1 VSNGT
6 GAKIISFLVDISY
19 TFIFVYSV
27 QDIEWYLVSNPNY
40 GVWRPMAEN
49 VEFNALESNSNA
61 VMAVAD
67 TVRTTLGPK
76 GLDKLLIDQAMNRH
90 ISNDGVTILLSLRA
104 IHPVAR
110 MIVEIAERQEQ
121 LVGDGTTTAVV
132 MAAEMIKE
140 GKRLVKE
147 LGVHPTKVVE
157 GIEGGVKEACQLL
170 EIGAKRISLNEIAL
184 EQVVKTSLSSKLDGK
199 KLSLLVTSAL
209 RSVEKNAIYNGSYNF
224 DKTIMVLRR
233 TNMEDRVIN
242 GIVLERRRM
251 DPEMPLEVKEARV
264 MIARLDLKPVKEA
277 WVKENSKYAEIL
289 NMENDRVAKSKDL
302 VNSLIATGANVILIA
317 SSEVDQVIENL
328 LVANKVLAVRISIE
342 EIEYLSRY
350 TGATPVRM
358 VDDLKKA
365 DILGKA
371 DHIYED
377 EDNGVIYIAN
387 GSSGG
392 MATMIVSG
400 TTKET
405 SLERWRAAI
414 DGINAAEAALNKG
427 VVVGGGAAELHV
439 IEKVKN
445 LRLKGLEQVGLD
457 VVTSALESIM
467 RQILTNAGFNG
478 LEKVMAVKAS
488 PDTFGIDIDSGDP
501 VDMWKMGVLDPLL
514 VKTMALE
521 AAGEIAK
528 AVLRIDRNLAAEDL
542 SQQALSETKR

>member
-1 VSNGT
+1 M
-6 GAKIISFLVDISY
+6 
-19 TFIFVYSV
+19 
-27 QDIEWYLVSNPNY
+27 SNPNY

-170 EIGAKRISLNEIAL
+170 EREAKKISLNEIAL
-184 EQVVKTSLSSKLDGK
+184 EQVVKTSLSSKLDGR
-199 KLSLLVTSAL
+199 KLSLLVISAL
-209 RSVEKNAIYNGSYNF
+209 RSVGKNALYNGSYDF

-233 TNMEDRVIN
+233 TTMEDRVVN
-242 GIVLERRRM
+242 GIVLERKRM
-251 DPEMPLEVKEARV
+251 DPEMPLEINEARV
-264 MIARLDLKPVKEA
+264 MIARLDLKPVKES
-277 WVKENSKYAEIL
+277 WVKENSKYEEIL
-289 NMENDRVAKSKDL
+289 NMENDRVAKSKDI
-302 VNSLIATGANVILIA
+302 VNSLLATGANAILIA
-317 SSEVDQVIENL
+317 SGEVDQVIENL
-328 LVANKVLAVRISIE
+328 LVANKVFAVRIAIE

-350 TGATPVRM
+350 TGAKPVRM
-358 VDDLKKA
+358 MDDLKKS
-365 DILGKA
+365 DILGRA

-377 EDNGVIYIAN
+377 EDNGVIYIDN
-387 GSSGG
+387 GLRGN
-392 MATMIVSG
+392 MTTMIVSG

-405 SLERWRAAI
+405 SLERWRAVI
-414 DGINAAEAALNKG
+414 DGVNAAEAALNKG
-427 VVVGGGAAELHV
+427 VVAGGGAAELHV

-467 RQILTNAGFNG
+467 RQILTNAGYNG
-478 LEKVMAVKAS
+478 LEKVMAAKAS

-521 AAGEIAK
+521 AAGEVAK
-528 AVLRIDRNLAAEDL
+528 SVLRIDRNLAAEDL
-542 SQQALSETKR
+542 SQQALSETRR

>member
-1 VSNGT
+1 M
-6 GAKIISFLVDISY
+6 
-19 TFIFVYSV
+19 
-27 QDIEWYLVSNPNY
+27 SNPNY

-170 EIGAKRISLNEIAL
+170 EKEAKKISLNEIAL
-184 EQVVKTSLSSKLDGK
+184 EQVVKTSLSSKLDGR
-199 KLSLLVTSAL
+199 KLSLLVISAL
-209 RSVEKNAIYNGSYNF
+209 RSVGKNALYNGSYDF
-224 DKTIMVLRR
+224 DKTIIVLRR
-233 TNMEDRVIN
+233 TTMEDRLVN
-242 GIVLERRRM
+242 GIVLERKRM
-251 DPEMPLEVKEARV
+251 DPEMPLEINEARV

-277 WVKENSKYAEIL
+277 WVKENSKYEEIL
-289 NMENDRVAKSKDL
+289 NMENDRVAKSKDI
-302 VNSLIATGANVILIA
+302 VNSLLATGANAILIA
-317 SSEVDQVIENL
+317 SGEVDQVIENL
-328 LVANKVLAVRISIE
+328 LVANKVFAVRISIE

-350 TGATPVRM
+350 TGAKPVRM
-358 VDDLKKA
+358 MDDLKKS
-365 DILGKA
+365 DILGRA

-377 EDNGVIYIAN
+377 EDNGVIYIDN
-387 GSSGG
+387 GSRGN

-414 DGINAAEAALNKG
+414 DGVNAAEAALNKG
-427 VVVGGGAAELHV
+427 VVAGGGAAELHV

-467 RQILTNAGFNG
+467 RQILTNAGYNG
-478 LEKVMAVKAS
+478 LEKVMAAKAS

-528 AVLRIDRNLAAEDL
+528 SVLRIDRNLAAEDL
-542 SQQALSETKR
+542 SQQALSETRR

>member
-1 VSNGT
+1 M
-6 GAKIISFLVDISY
+6 
-19 TFIFVYSV
+19 
-27 QDIEWYLVSNPNY
+27 SNPNY

-170 EIGAKRISLNEIAL
+170 EKEAKKISLNEIAL

-199 KLSLLVTSAL
+199 KLSLLVISAL
-209 RSVEKNAIYNGSYNF
+209 RSVGKNALYNGSYDF

-233 TNMEDRVIN
+233 TTMEDRIVN
-242 GIVLERRRM
+242 GIVLERKRM
-251 DPEMPLEVKEARV
+251 DPEMPLEINEARV

-277 WVKENSKYAEIL
+277 WVKENSKYEEIL
-289 NMENDRVAKSKDL
+289 NMENDRVAKSKDI
-302 VNSLIATGANVILIA
+302 VNSLLATGANAILIA
-317 SSEVDQVIENL
+317 SGEVDQVIENL
-328 LVANKVLAVRISIE
+328 LVANKVFAVRISIE

-350 TGATPVRM
+350 TRAKPVRM
-358 VDDLKKA
+358 MDDLKKS
-365 DILGKA
+365 DILGRA
-371 DHIYED
+371 DRIYED
-377 EDNGVIYIAN
+377 EDNGVIYIDN
-387 GSSGG
+387 GLRGN
-392 MATMIVSG
+392 MTTMIVSG

-414 DGINAAEAALNKG
+414 DGVNAAEAALNKG
-427 VVVGGGAAELHV
+427 VVAGGGAAELHV

-467 RQILTNAGFNG
+467 RQILTNAGYNG
-478 LEKVMAVKAS
+478 LEKVMAAKAS

-528 AVLRIDRNLAAEDL
+528 SVLRIDRNLAAEDL
-542 SQQALSETKR
+542 NQQALSETRR

>member
-1 VSNGT
+1 M
-6 GAKIISFLVDISY
+6 
-19 TFIFVYSV
+19 
-27 QDIEWYLVSNPNY
+27 SNPNY

-170 EIGAKRISLNEIAL
+170 EKEAKKISLNEIAL
-184 EQVVKTSLSSKLDGK
+184 EQVVKTSLSSKLDGR
-199 KLSLLVTSAL
+199 KLSLLVISAL
-209 RSVEKNAIYNGSYNF
+209 RSVGKNALYNGSYDF
-224 DKTIMVLRR
+224 DKTIIVLRR
-233 TNMEDRVIN
+233 TTMEDRLVN
-242 GIVLERRRM
+242 GIVLERKRM
-251 DPEMPLEVKEARV
+251 DPEMPLEINEARV

-277 WVKENSKYAEIL
+277 WVKENSKYEEIL
-289 NMENDRVAKSKDL
+289 NMENDRVAKSKDI
-302 VNSLIATGANVILIA
+302 VNSLLATGANAILIA
-317 SSEVDQVIENL
+317 SGEVDQIIENL
-328 LVANKVLAVRISIE
+328 LVANKVFAVRISIE

-350 TGATPVRM
+350 TGAKPVRM
-358 VDDLKKA
+358 MDDLKKS
-365 DILGKA
+365 DILGRA

-377 EDNGVIYIAN
+377 EDNGVIYIDN
-387 GSSGG
+387 GSRGN

-414 DGINAAEAALNKG
+414 DGVNAAEAALNKG
-427 VVVGGGAAELHV
+427 VVAGGGAAELHV

-467 RQILTNAGFNG
+467 RQILTNAGYNG
-478 LEKVMAVKAS
+478 LEKVMAAKAS

-528 AVLRIDRNLAAEDL
+528 SVLRIDRNLAAEDL
-542 SQQALSETKR
+542 SQQALSETRR

>member
-1 VSNGT
+1 
-6 GAKIISFLVDISY
+6 
-19 TFIFVYSV
+19 
-27 QDIEWYLVSNPNY
+27 
-40 GVWRPMAEN
+40 MAEN

-170 EIGAKRISLNEIAL
+170 EKEAKKISLNEIAL
-184 EQVVKTSLSSKLDGK
+184 EQVVKTSLSSKLDGR
-199 KLSLLVTSAL
+199 KLSLLVISAL
-209 RSVEKNAIYNGSYNF
+209 RSVGKNALYNGSYDF
-224 DKTIMVLRR
+224 DKTIIVLRR
-233 TNMEDRVIN
+233 TTMEDRLVN
-242 GIVLERRRM
+242 GIVLERKRM
-251 DPEMPLEVKEARV
+251 DPEMPLEINEARV

-277 WVKENSKYAEIL
+277 WVKENSKYEEIL
-289 NMENDRVAKSKDL
+289 NMENDRIAKSKDI
-302 VNSLIATGANVILIA
+302 VNSLLATGANAILIA
-317 SSEVDQVIENL
+317 SGEVDQVIENL
-328 LVANKVLAVRISIE
+328 LVANKVFAVRISIE

-350 TGATPVRM
+350 TGAKPVRM
-358 VDDLKKA
+358 MDDLKKS
-365 DILGKA
+365 DILGRA

-377 EDNGVIYIAN
+377 EDNGVIYIDN
-387 GSSGG
+387 GSRGN

-414 DGINAAEAALNKG
+414 DGVNAAEAALNKG
-427 VVVGGGAAELHV
+427 VVAGGGAAELHV

-467 RQILTNAGFNG
+467 RQILTNAGYNG
-478 LEKVMAVKAS
+478 LEKVMAAKAS

-528 AVLRIDRNLAAEDL
+528 SVLRIDRNLAAEDL
-542 SQQALSETKR
+542 SQQALSETRR

>member
-1 VSNGT
+1 M
-6 GAKIISFLVDISY
+6 
-19 TFIFVYSV
+19 
-27 QDIEWYLVSNPNY
+27 SNPNY

-90 ISNDGVTILLSLRA
+90 VSNDGVTILLSLKA

-157 GIEGGVKEACQLL
+157 GIESGVKHSCQILVREA
-170 EIGAKRISLNEIAL
+170 KKISLNDIAL
-184 EQVVKTSLSSKLDGK
+184 EQIVKTSLSSKMDGQ
-199 KLSLLVTSAL
+199 KLSPLVILAL
-209 RSVEKNAIYNGSYNF
+209 RSVGKNALYNGSFDF
-224 DKTIMVLRR
+224 DKSIMVIRR
-233 TNMEDRVIN
+233 TNMDDRVVN
-242 GIVLERRRM
+242 GIILERKRM
-251 DPEMPLEVKEARV
+251 DPEMPLEIKDARV
-264 MIARLDLKPVKEA
+264 MIAKLDLKPVKES
-277 WVKENSKYAEIL
+277 WLKENSKYEEIL
-289 NMENDRVAKSKDL
+289 HMENDRVTKSKEIVDAIL
-302 VNSLIATGANVILIA
+302 ATGANTILIA
-317 SSEVDQVIENL
+317 SPEVDEFVENFF
-328 LVANKVLAVRISIE
+328 VSRKVFAVRISTE

-358 VDDLKKA
+358 IDDLKKP
-365 DILGKA
+365 DILGRA
-371 DHIYED
+371 DRIYE
-377 EDNGVIYIAN
+377 EESNGVIYLEN
-387 GSSGG
+387 GSGRNIV
-392 MATMIVSG
+392 TMIVSG

-414 DGINAAEAALNKG
+414 DGVNAAEAALNNG
-427 VVVGGGAAELHV
+427 VVAGGGAAELHL
-439 IEKVKN
+439 IEKVKS
-445 LRLKGLEQVGLD
+445 LRLKGLEQVGLE
-457 VVTSALESIM
+457 VVTAALESIM

-478 LEKVMAVKAS
+478 LEKVMAAKAS
-488 PDTFGIDIDSGDP
+488 SDDFGIDIDTGET
-501 VDMWKMGVLDPLL
+501 VDMWKKGVLDPLL

-528 AVLRIDRNLAAEDL
+528 SVLRIDRNLAAEDL
-542 SQQALSETKR
+542 SLQAVSETKR

>member
-1 VSNGT
+1 
-6 GAKIISFLVDISY
+6 
-19 TFIFVYSV
+19 
-27 QDIEWYLVSNPNY
+27 
-40 GVWRPMAEN
+40 MAEN

-157 GIEGGVKEACQLL
+157 GIDGGVKEACQLL
-170 EIGAKRISLNEIAL
+170 EKEAMKISLDEVAL
-184 EQVVKTSLSSKLDGK
+184 EQVVNTSLSSKLDGQ
-199 KLSLLVTSAL
+199 KLSLLVISAL
-209 RSVEKNAIYNGSYNF
+209 RSVGENALHNGSYDF

-233 TNMEDRVIN
+233 TTMEDRVVD
-242 GIVLERRRM
+242 GVVLERKRM
-251 DPEMPLEVKEARV
+251 DPEMPLEIKEAKV
-264 MIARLDLKPVKEA
+264 MISRLNLKPVKEA
-277 WVKENSKYAEIL
+277 WLKENSKYEEIL
-289 NMENDRVAKSKDL
+289 SMENDRLVKSKDL
-302 VNSLIATGANVILIA
+302 VNALLATGANAILIA
-317 SSEVDQVIENL
+317 SDEVDQVVENL
-328 LVANKVLAVRISIE
+328 LIASKVFAVRISTE

-350 TGATPVRM
+350 LGAKPVRM
-358 VDDLKKA
+358 MDDLKNP

-371 DHIYED
+371 DRIYED
-377 EDNGVIYIAN
+377 EYNGVIYLEN
-387 GSSGG
+387 GSSKS

-414 DGINAAEAALNKG
+414 DGVNAAEAALNKG
-427 VVVGGGAAELHV
+427 VVAGGGAAELHV

-445 LRLKGLEQVGLD
+445 LRLKGLEQVGLE

-478 LEKVMAVKAS
+478 LEKVMAAKAS
-488 PDTFGIDIDSGDP
+488 PDTYGIDIDTGNP

-528 AVLRIDRNLAAEDL
+528 SVLRIDRNLAAEDL

>member
-1 VSNGT
+1 
-6 GAKIISFLVDISY
+6 
-19 TFIFVYSV
+19 
-27 QDIEWYLVSNPNY
+27 
-40 GVWRPMAEN
+40 MAEN

-170 EIGAKRISLNEIAL
+170 EKEAKKISLNEIAL
-184 EQVVKTSLSSKLDGK
+184 EQVVKTSLSSKLDGR
-199 KLSLLVTSAL
+199 KLSLLVISAL
-209 RSVEKNAIYNGSYNF
+209 RSVGKNALYNGSYDF
-224 DKTIMVLRR
+224 DKTIIVLRR
-233 TNMEDRVIN
+233 TTMEDRLVN
-242 GIVLERRRM
+242 GIVLERKRM
-251 DPEMPLEVKEARV
+251 DPEMPLEINEARV

-277 WVKENSKYAEIL
+277 WVKENSKYEEIL
-289 NMENDRVAKSKDL
+289 NMENDRIAKSKDI
-302 VNSLIATGANVILIA
+302 VNSLIATGANAILIA
-317 SSEVDQVIENL
+317 SGEVDQVIENL
-328 LVANKVLAVRISIE
+328 LVANKVFAVRISIE

-350 TGATPVRM
+350 TGAKPVRM
-358 VDDLKKA
+358 MDDLKKS
-365 DILGKA
+365 DILGRA
-371 DHIYED
+371 DRIYED
-377 EDNGVIYIAN
+377 EDNGVIYIDN
-387 GSSGG
+387 GSRGN

-414 DGINAAEAALNKG
+414 DGVNAAEAALNKG
-427 VVVGGGAAELHV
+427 VVAGGGAAELHV

-467 RQILTNAGFNG
+467 RQILTNAGYNG
-478 LEKVMAVKAS
+478 LEKVMAAKAS

-501 VDMWKMGVLDPLL
+501 VDMWKLGVLDPLL

-528 AVLRIDRNLAAEDL
+528 SVLRIDRNLAAEDL
-542 SQQALSETKR
+542 SQQALSETRR

>member
-1 VSNGT
+1 M
-6 GAKIISFLVDISY
+6 
-19 TFIFVYSV
+19 
-27 QDIEWYLVSNPNY
+27 SNPNY

-61 VMAVAD
+61 VMTVAD

-170 EIGAKRISLNEIAL
+170 EREAKKISLNEIAL
-184 EQVVKTSLSSKLDGK
+184 EQVVKTSLSSKLDGR
-199 KLSLLVTSAL
+199 KLSLLVISAL
-209 RSVEKNAIYNGSYNF
+209 RSVGKNALYNGSYDF
-224 DKTIMVLRR
+224 DKTIIVLRR
-233 TNMEDRVIN
+233 TTMEDRLVN
-242 GIVLERRRM
+242 GIVLERKRM
-251 DPEMPLEVKEARV
+251 DPEMPLEINEARV

-277 WVKENSKYAEIL
+277 WVKENSKYEEIL
-289 NMENDRVAKSKDL
+289 NMENDRIAKSKDI
-302 VNSLIATGANVILIA
+302 VNSLLATGANAILIA
-317 SSEVDQVIENL
+317 SGEVDQVIENL
-328 LVANKVLAVRISIE
+328 LVANKVFAVRISIE

-350 TGATPVRM
+350 TGAKPVRM
-358 VDDLKKA
+358 MDDLKKS
-365 DILGKA
+365 DILGRA
-371 DHIYED
+371 DRIYED
-377 EDNGVIYIAN
+377 EDNGVIYIDN
-387 GSSGG
+387 GSRGN

-414 DGINAAEAALNKG
+414 DGVNAAEAALNKG
-427 VVVGGGAAELHV
+427 VVAGGGAAELHV

-467 RQILTNAGFNG
+467 RQILTNAGYNG
-478 LEKVMAVKAS
+478 LEKVMAAKAS

-528 AVLRIDRNLAAEDL
+528 SVLRIDRNLAAEDL
-542 SQQALSETKR
+542 SQQALSETRR

>member
-1 VSNGT
+1 M
-6 GAKIISFLVDISY
+6 
-19 TFIFVYSV
+19 
-27 QDIEWYLVSNPNY
+27 SNPNY

-104 IHPVAR
+104 IHPVSR

-170 EIGAKRISLNEIAL
+170 EKEAKKISLNEIAL
-184 EQVVKTSLSSKLDGK
+184 EQVVKTSLSSKLDGH
-199 KLSLLVTSAL
+199 KLSMLVITAL
-209 RSVEKNAIYNGSYNF
+209 RSVGKNALYNGSYDF
-224 DKTIMVLRR
+224 DKTITVLRR
-233 TNMEDRVIN
+233 TTMEDRIVN
-242 GIVLERRRM
+242 GIVLERKRM
-251 DPEMPLEVKEARV
+251 DPEMPLEIKDARV

-277 WVKENSKYAEIL
+277 WVKENSKYEDIL
-289 NMENDRVAKSKDL
+289 SMENDRVAKSKDI
-302 VNSLIATGANVILIA
+302 VNSLLSTGANAILIA
-317 SSEVDQVIENL
+317 SGEVDQVIENL
-328 LVANKVLAVRISIE
+328 LVANKVFAVRISIE

-350 TGATPVRM
+350 TRAKPVRM
-358 VDDLKKA
+358 MDDLKKS

-377 EDNGVIYIAN
+377 EDNGVIYIDN
-387 GSSGG
+387 GPGG
-392 MATMIVSG
+392 SMATMIVSG

-414 DGINAAEAALNKG
+414 DGVNAAEAALNKG
-427 VVVGGGAAELHV
+427 VVAGGGAAELHV

-457 VVTSALESIM
+457 VVASALESIM

-478 LEKVMAVKAS
+478 LEKVMAAKAS

-501 VDMWKMGVLDPLL
+501 VDMWKLGVLDPLL

-528 AVLRIDRNLAAEDL
+528 SVLRIDRNLAAEDL
-542 SQQALSETKR
+542 SQQALSETRR